1 MEKSMSKE
9 KKVDLKQEA
18 QSKMETLVEQHNEL
32 VKELESAN
40 ARLAEIKQMI
50 IEHQGYMKGLEACEK
65 DCEVK

>member
-1 MEKSMSKE
+1 MSKE

-18 QSKMETLVEQHNEL
+18 QTKMETLVEQHNEL